1 MPTGIKITRLLT
13 AAVLVAG
20 TAVAGNGQ
28 TSDQAQLAGLPSFA
42 DGVEAYI
49 YGYPLVVMA
58 ITERVVTTTPNATTM
73 LGRAPINQFAKA
85 TTLPNASYTDVVLPS
100 TTTLCLGASEFDCR
114 AYHPAYSQHQE
125 PVLSAA
131 NVGRVDERQPGF
143 TRHADWQ
150 HRG

>member
-1 MPTGIKITRLLT
+1 MPTRIKITRLLT

-58 ITERVVTTTPNATTM
+58 MTERVVTTTPNATTM
-73 LGRAPINQFAKA
+73 LGRAPINQFAKQQRCR
-85 TTLPNASYTDVVLPS
+85 TLRTR
-100 TTTLCLGASEFDCR
+100 TLCYR
-114 AYHPAYSQHQE
+114 VQQ
-125 PVLSAA
+125 LSMP
-131 NVGRVDERQPGF
+131 RRF
-143 TRHADWQ
+143 
-150 HRG
+150 